1 MPTRTTTVKRTV
13 LKGRISV
20 PRSRLGGMFKRRSGL
35 RRGLMVRAPTF
46 TETIVRPVKIS
57 SNAGDVFKVSMDE
70 IPQLSQYSNLYRQY
84 KINWAKIT
92 LLPDTNSYNGTET
105 FQNAGMPRMAWAIND
120 TPAVPAPASES
131 DLLQDNG
138 AKVKPFLSKWGASFK
153 PLANLAMTDATTS
166 AVIPVTRRGTQ
177 YLNFQGAG
185 HNPQHYGIS
194 YWISQALAGGA
205 TASSYTVIVK
215 INFSLRDPQ

>member
-1 MPTRTTTVKRTV
+1 MPRRTVKV
-13 LKGRISV
+13 LIDPKSGRATAARKPTYRKRRMGLR
-20 PRSRLGGMFKRRSGL
+20 PRLMSRL
-35 RRGLMVRAPTF
+35 PTF

-57 SNAGDVFKVSMDE
+57 ANAGDVFHVSMDE

-84 KINWAKIT
+84 KINWAKIS

-105 FQNAGMPRMAWAIND
+105 FQNVGMPRMAWAIND
-120 TPAVPAPASES
+120 TPATVGPLSES

-138 AKVKPFLSKWGASFK
+138 AKVKPFLSKWAASFK
-153 PLANLAMTDATTS
+153 PVPNLGMTDAQTS
-166 AVIPVTRRGTQ
+166 ALIPVTRRGAQ
-177 YLNFQGAG
+177 FLNFQGAG
-185 HNPQHYGIS
+185 HNPAHYGIS